1 MVKKQDK
8 DTSIKKETIKKPLKK
23 VSSSIFKKP
32 QTMDQLLKQTGYNLR
47 GFKKG
52 DVVEGIITEKTKRKV
67 WLDIGAKTEGVIL
80 DKEIRTAKEF
90 ISQLKVGDKLKV
102 TIFQPENESGQPLLS
117 FRKTLGDFVWAELEE
132 ALKTGSPIKT
142 KGKESNK
149 GGLVVEVKGLPGF
162 IPSSCFSAKLTGRI
176 DELINRTVEA
186 KLIEIDRKKNRLIL
200 SEKAVSESEL
210 IEEQEELLNKV
221 KVGEEFDGEV
231 TGTMNFGL
239 FVKVKIKGGKKK
251 DEKDSLS
258 LEGLVHISEISWEK
272 VEDPSKFY
280 KQRDKVKVKV
290 LAVDR
295 KTGKLN
301 LSIKQLK
308 NDPWKDIE
316 KSYPLESKI
325 KGEVIRLAPFGV
337 FVSLDK
343 GVEGLIHISKVP
355 AEKSLKIGDKVDC
368 FIESINKEAR
378 KMSLGLVLKAKPI
391 GYK

>member
-1 MVKKQDK
+1 VVKKQDK
-8 DTSIKKETIKKPLKK
+8 KTSIKKKSTKKPLKK
-23 VSSSIFKKP
+23 ASSSFSKKP
-32 QTMDQLLKQTGYNLR
+32 QTMDQLLKQTGYNFH

-52 DVVEGIITEKTKRKV
+52 DVVEGIITEKTKRTV
-67 WLDIGAKTEGVIL
+67 WVDIGSKTEGIIL
-80 DKEIRTAKEF
+80 DKEIRAAKEF
-90 ISQLKVGDKLKV
+90 ISQLKIGDKLKV

-117 FRKTLGDFVWAELEE
+117 FRKILNDFVWAELEE
-132 ALKTGSPIKT
+132 ALKTGSPVKAR
-142 KGKESNK
+142 GKEANR

-162 IPSSCFSAKLTGRI
+162 IPSSCFSAKLTDKI
-176 DELINRTVEA
+176 DELINKTVEA

-200 SEKAVSESEL
+200 SEKAVSESGL
-210 IEEQEELLNKV
+210 IKEREELLDRV
-221 KVGEEFDGEV
+221 KVGDEFDGEV
-231 TGTMNFGL
+231 TGTMSFGL
-239 FVKVKIKGGKKK
+239 FVKVKIKDGKKK
-251 DEKDSLS
+251 DEKGSLS

-290 LAVDR
+290 LAIDK

-308 NDPWKDIE
+308 NDPWENIE

-337 FVSLDK
+337 FVNLDK
-343 GVEGLIHISKVP
+343 GIEGLIHISKVP
-355 AEKSLKIGDKVDC
+355 AEKSLKVGDKVDC
-368 FIESINKEAR
+368 FIESIDKEAR
-378 KMSLGLVLKAKPI
+378 KMSLGLVLKAKPV